1 MSDMKVFENALNDLS
16 SLLKNENVPYMII
29 GGLANAV
36 WGHPR
41 ATLDIDVTILVAD
54 DQIRNIISMIEKKY
68 AVLVEAPFDFV
79 AKTRVLPVKN
89 EAGLRLDIIFGAL
102 PFEKDAVERA
112 VEKKV
117 GDAFIRFCSAEDLIL
132 LKIISERPK
141 DLEDVRGILHVQKDE
156 LDFKYLEPRIEEL
169 ANLLENPG
177 IKERWDQWK
186 ADEGL

>member
-1 MSDMKVFENALNDLS
+1 LNELAS
-16 SLLKNENVPYMII
+16 ILKNENVPYMII
-29 GGLANAV
+29 GGLANAI

-41 ATLDIDVTILVAD
+41 ATLDIDVTIWVID
-54 DQIRNIISMIEKKY
+54 DQIKKIISVLEKKY
-68 AVLVEAPFDFV
+68 VFLVEKPNDFIS
-79 AKTRVLPVKN
+79 KTRVLPIKN
-89 EAGLRLDIIFGAL
+89 DENLRIDVIFGAL
-102 PFEKDAVERA
+102 PYEKDALDRA
-112 VEKKV
+112 VEMKI
-117 GDAFIRFCSAEDLIL
+117 GDSSIKFCTAEDLIL

-156 LDFKYLEPRIEEL
+156 LDFRYLEPRIEEL

>member
-1 MSDMKVFENALNDLS
+1 MSEVGVFERALSDLS
-16 SLLKNENVPYMII
+16 GVFERENVPYMII
-29 GGLANAV
+29 GGLANAI

-41 ATLDIDVTILVAD
+41 ATLDIDVTIWVAD
-54 DQIRNIISMIEKKY
+54 DMIKKIISMIENKY
-68 AVLVEAPFDFV
+68 VALVEAPSDFV
-79 AKTRVLPVKN
+79 SKTRVLPVKN
-89 EAGLRLDIIFGAL
+89 EEGLRIDIIFGVL
-102 PFEKDAVERA
+102 PYEKDAIERA

-117 GDAFIRFCSAEDLIL
+117 GDTLIKFCSAEDLIL

-141 DLEDVRGILHVQKDE
+141 DLEDVRGILRVQKFD